1 MALMITPWATGTLAG
16 EWGLVRTYELGAA
29 AAPGPPRP
37 AGPRTLVEPAVYCIA
52 GERHGTAEP
61 VTPVSVTDCH
71 CVTQHLITAFDI

>member
-1 MALMITPWATGTLAG
+1 MALMITPWATGALAG
-16 EWGLVRTYELGAA
+16 RNGEWYVPMNSAA
-29 AAPGPPRP
+29 AAPPGT
-37 AGPRTLVEPAVYCIA
+37 ALVCREPAVYCIA

>member
-16 EWGLVRTYELGAA
+16 EWGMVRTRMNS
-29 AAPGPPRP
+29 APPAPPARY
-37 AGPRTLVEPAVYCIA
+37 RTGVEPAVYCIA